1 MSARREDDLRELLRR
16 IDGAGYGAYRE
27 IHGRYAFADF
37 ELLIDHVQGDPF
49 AAPSRLRVLVPQS
62 AARFPEKTRRG
73 KSRSIALASFL
84 ACAFADAARRVRGR
98 RGSGKSGLIEI
109 DRPGQEVLERTAVL
123 VDDRFVEARFAAGLP
138 AVGRRILGREAEA
151 MLLDELPEIV
161 RSSLFYA
168 SSDLAAIERAV
179 LANEDTDFLRA
190 ALDSMGL
197 VAFVA
202 EGSIL
207 PRRSG
212 VDDRPLAERA
222 IPFESPPSL
231 RASFDLPNGGR
242 VTGMGIPRGVTL
254 VVGGGFHGKSTLLAA
269 IERGVYNHIPG
280 DGRELVVTDPTA
292 VKIRAEDGRRV
303 EGVDITPFIGD
314 LPFGARTDF
323 FSSDNASGS
332 TSQAANII
340 EALEAGARVLL
351 IDEDTAATN
360 FMIRD
365 RRMRQLVAKEKE
377 PITPFVDKVRILY
390 EEKGVSTI
398 LVAGGS
404 GDYFDVAD
412 TVIWMND
419 YLPVDATADAKA
431 IAARHRGERMSE
443 EESRFGNVAARVP
456 LPESIDPSRGRREV
470 SIRVRGRRAVQF
482 GKETLDLSAV
492 SQIVDASQTR
502 AIAEAILYAR
512 GKWMNGRRSLKEI
525 LDALEAELAES
536 GLDALSARRAG
547 DLAAFRPLELAAAL
561 NRLRSLRVK
570 RP

>member
-1 MSARREDDLRELLRR
+1 VCSSDL
-16 IDGAGYGAYRE
+16 
-27 IHGRYAFADF
+27 
-37 ELLIDHVQGDPF
+37 
-49 AAPSRLRVLVPQS
+49 
-62 AARFPEKTRRG
+62 RRG
-73 KSRSIALASFL
+73 KSRSVALASFL
-84 ACAFADAARRVRGR
+84 ACAFADAAGRVRGG
-98 RGSGKSGLIEI
+98 RGSGKSGIVEI

-123 VDDRFVEARFAAGLP
+123 VSERFVEARFVAGLP
-138 AVGRRILGREAEA
+138 AAGRRILGREAEA
-151 MLLDELPEIV
+151 MLLGDLPEIV
-161 RSSLFYA
+161 RGSLFYA
-168 SSDLAAIERAV
+168 SNDPAAIERAV
-179 LANEDTDFLRA
+179 LANEDADFLRA

-202 EGSIL
+202 DDSVL

-212 VDDRPLAERA
+212 VDDRPLAGGA

-231 RASFDLPNGGR
+231 RASIDLPNAGR

-280 DGRELVVTDPTA
+280 DGRELVVTDPA
-292 VKIRAEDGRRV
+292 AMKIRAEDGRRV
-303 EGVDITPFIGD
+303 EGVDISSFIGG

-365 RRMRQLVAKEKE
+365 QRMRELVVDENE

-390 EEKGVSTI
+390 EEKGVSTV

-412 TVIWMND
+412 TVIWMNA
-419 YLPVDATADAKA
+419 YVPIDATAEAKA
-431 IAARHRGERMSE
+431 IAARYLGERKSE
-443 EESRFGNVAARVP
+443 DRGRFGDVAARVP

-470 SIRVRGRRAVQF
+470 SIRVHSRHAVQF
-482 GKETLDLSAV
+482 GEETLDLSAV

-502 AIAEAILYAR
+502 AIAEAIRHAR
-512 GKWMNGRRSLKEI
+512 GKWMDGQRSIKEI
-525 LDALEAELAES
+525 LDAVESDVARS
-536 GLDALSARRAG
+536 GLDVLSRYPVG
-547 DLAAFRPLELAAAL
+547 DLAALRSLELAAAL